1 MRWLLLIYMLIMSL
15 AAFAAF
21 GIDKFRAKTDRWR
34 IRERTLFL
42 LALFGG
48 GVGAFLG
55 MRVFRHKTRH
65 TQFVIGIPVIM
76 AVQLVLAVFLW
87 TRLGNSGA

>member
-1 MRWLLLIYMLIMSL
+1 MKWPLLIYIIIMSL

-21 GIDKFRAKTDRWR
+21 GIDKFKARTDRWR

-42 LALFGG
+42 LALLGG

-65 TQFVIGIPVIM
+65 TKFVIGIPAIM
-76 AVQLVLAVFLW
+76 AVQLVLAVLLW
-87 TRLGNSGA
+87 TRSGASGV